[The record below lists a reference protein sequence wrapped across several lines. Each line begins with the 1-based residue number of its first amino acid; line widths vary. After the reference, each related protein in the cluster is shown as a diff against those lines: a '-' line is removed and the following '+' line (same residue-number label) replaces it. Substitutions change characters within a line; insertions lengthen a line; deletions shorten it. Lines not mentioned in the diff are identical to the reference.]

1 MSKKANP
8 TLVGSF
14 VLGAIGLIIAAII
27 ILGNIK
33 LKDTRFR
40 CIAYF
45 TGSMHGLDIGAPVT
59 FRGVAIGRV
68 SQIRILYDDA
78 QKGYT
83 IPVYIDIE
91 QTPLNSDLNKS
102 WDQEAVRKLMGQLIE
117 NGLRAQLKISSL
129 LTSKL
134 YIDLAFQPGTMLR
147 LRHKDDKLFE
157 IPTLPSGLEQITQKL
172 EKLPLDEIL
181 NKTAAALDGINS
193 IINSEETRRALKSL
207 DSTLNRLDILL
218 GDMDKQL
225 PSVLGELKTGLGNIA
240 TLSATATTLLK
251 TTDKEIPAISKELQ
265 KLLTSLDQAA
275 GAAVKSLNN
284 IDQLTAKDSNFS
296 FQVIASL
303 QEIEKAAVSIKQLT
317 DYLQQY
323 PNALVF
329 GQEDDKR

>member
-14 VLGAIGLIIAAII
+14 VLGAIGLIIMAIV

-45 TGSMHGLDIGAPVT
+45 TGSLHGLDIGAPVT

-68 SQIRILYDDA
+68 SQIHILYDDT
-78 QKGYT
+78 QKNYT

-91 QTPLNSDLNKS
+91 QSPLDSDLSKP
-102 WDQEAVRKLMGQLIE
+102 WDHESVRKILEQLIE
-117 NGLRAQLKISSL
+117 NGLRAQLKITSL

-181 NKTAAALDGINS
+181 NKTAAALDGINN
-193 IINSEETRRALKSL
+193 IINSEETHRALKSL

-218 GDMDKQL
+218 GNMDENL
-225 PSVLGELKTGLGNIA
+225 PSVFGELKVGLTNIA

-251 TTDKEIPAISKELQ
+251 TTDKEIPAISRDLQ

-275 GAAVKSLNN
+275 GAAVQSLNH

-296 FQVIASL
+296 FQVMASL
-303 QEIEKAAVSIKQLT
+303 QEVEKAAVSLKQLT
-317 DYLQQY
+317 EYLQQN
-323 PNALVF
+323 PNALLF